1 MTDAVQPH
9 GGRAA
14 RLDVQ
19 GLTVAYGGVVA
30 LHAVDLAIAP
40 GEITGLIGPNGSGKT
55 TLFNALTGWV
65 RPDAGCVLLDGRD
78 ITGLPPHAVARLGV
92 ARSFQLV
99 SIFPELSCAAN
110 VLAGFH
116 LRLAGG
122 IGRPLLRPL
131 AERRMRQECLR
142 EAEELLAAVGLG
154 GRIHTRAADLSYG
167 DWKRVDVARSLA
179 MRPRI
184 LLLDEP
190 GAGLEA
196 DEKSQLAEVIRRTV
210 AEHEL
215 TLVVVEHDVGFVR
228 GLCERVVVLNE
239 GRVLAEGTPS
249 EIYESSA
256 VAEVYLGG

>member
-1 MTDAVQPH
+1 MSGSARP
-9 GGRAA
+9 GGRRAA
-14 RLDVQ
+14 RLDIES
-19 GLTVAYGGVVA
+19 LTVAYGGVTA
-30 LHAVDLAIAP
+30 LREVDLAIAP
-40 GEITGLIGPNGSGKT
+40 GEIIGLIGPNGSGKT

-65 RPDAGCVLLDGRD
+65 RPDGGRVRLDGRD

-99 SIFPELSCAAN
+99 SIFPELTAAGN

-122 IGRPLLRPL
+122 VARPLLRPL
-131 AERRMRQECLR
+131 TERRMRHTCLG
-142 EAEELLAAVGLG
+142 EAEELLASVGLG
-154 GRIHTRAADLSYG
+154 RRAHQRARDLSYG

-179 MRPRI
+179 MGPRI

-196 DEKSQLAEVIRRTV
+196 EEKSQLADVIRRTV
-210 AEHEL
+210 TEHRL

-239 GRVLAEGTPS
+239 GRVLADGTPS

-256 VAEVYLGG
+256 VAEVYLGA